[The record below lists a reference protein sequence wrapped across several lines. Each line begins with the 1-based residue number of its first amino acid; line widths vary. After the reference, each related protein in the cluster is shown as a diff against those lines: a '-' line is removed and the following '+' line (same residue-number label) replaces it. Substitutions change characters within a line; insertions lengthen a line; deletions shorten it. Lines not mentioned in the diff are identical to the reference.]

1 MLAQMG
7 YDGLF
12 LGRIDYE
19 DKLNRFVNKNT
30 EMIWKASDSLGS
42 SSNLFTSI
50 LYDGYS
56 SPSGFCFDVL
66 CSEEP
71 VVDDKNSPEYNV
83 DLKVIEIKT
92 HKQANKQKAGVLKQ
106 TLSRLKY
113 LMIYEIVCSTD
124 KYGLTRGR
132 KVRKQ
137 TKQNKSQ
144 VK

>member
-19 DKLNRFVNKNT
+19 DKATRFANKTT
-30 EMIWKASDSLGS
+30 EMIWQASDSLGS
-42 SSNLFTSI
+42 KSNLFTSI

-56 SPSGFCFDVL
+56 SPHGFCFDVL

-83 DLKVIEIKT
+83 DKKVIE
-92 HKQANKQKAGVLKQ
+92 HNGMFSV
-106 TLSRLKY
+106 
-113 LMIYEIVCSTD
+113 
-124 KYGLTRGR
+124 
-132 KVRKQ
+132 
-137 TKQNKSQ
+137 
-144 VK
+144 

>member
-19 DKLNRFVNKNT
+19 DKINRFVNKNT

-56 SPSGFCFDVL
+56 SPHGFCFDVSL
-66 CSEEP
+66 NL
-71 VVDDKNSPEYNV
+71 V
-83 DLKVIEIKT
+83 
-92 HKQANKQKAGVLKQ
+92 
-106 TLSRLKY
+106 KY
-113 LMIYEIVCSTD
+113 ACLIFSI
-124 KYGLTRGR
+124 
-132 KVRKQ
+132 
-137 TKQNKSQ
+137 
-144 VK
+144 